1 MRHVP
6 NLETLPLPG
15 TTALA
20 DDFGAS
26 VIEGLSRPQKTL
38 PCRFLYD
45 ARGSSLFEEITE
57 LPEYYPTRT
66 EIGILKQCAAE
77 IVDGIS
83 SGDVLVEFGSGSSLK
98 TEILLDHIAGRVTY
112 MPLDVS
118 ESALSEATARLQ
130 GRYPALDIRPLVADF
145 SNLPELPDEFAGSN
159 KTGFFPGSTIGN
171 LSPNEAVALLRSFR
185 NVLGDRGRLII
196 GVDLKKD
203 PRVLVNAYNDS
214 AGVTAE
220 FNLNLLVRINRELAG
235 TFDLAAFR
243 HKALYNPRAGRI
255 EMHLVSDR
263 VQDVMAAGSRFHF
276 SQGETI
282 HTENS
287 YKYAVSEFRE
297 LASKAGWKP
306 KRLWTDAGEQFSVHE
321 LI

>member
-6 NLETLPLPG
+6 NLETLPPPG

-20 DDFGAS
+20 DDFAAS

-83 SGDVLVEFGSGSSLK
+83 IGDVLVEFGSGSSLK

-112 MPLDVS
+112 VPLDVS

-130 GRYPALDIRPLVADF
+130 ARYPALDIRPLVADF
-145 SNLPELPDEFAGSN
+145 SNLPELPDEFARSD

-171 LSPNEAVALLRSFR
+171 LAPNEAVALLRSFR

-263 VQDVMAAGSRFHF
+263 VQDVMAAGRRFHF
-276 SQGETI
+276 AQGETI